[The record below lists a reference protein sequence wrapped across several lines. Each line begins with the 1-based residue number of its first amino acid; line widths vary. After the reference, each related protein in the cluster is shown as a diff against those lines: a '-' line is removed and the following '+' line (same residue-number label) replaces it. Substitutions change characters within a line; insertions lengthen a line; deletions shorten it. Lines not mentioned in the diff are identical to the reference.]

1 MIAYAFDRKAL
12 PVLSLSD
19 HTLAH
24 FRRYRQGSTS
34 AKESGGQLFAGFGS
48 DVIEIRRATGP
59 RWSDRSTRYS
69 FFPNRRA
76 ERREIRRL
84 YRKGLHFVGDWHT
97 HPEFHPKPSQ
107 RDKDSIREEFEL
119 SQHELPFLVLIIVGT
134 SPIPEGLF
142 VCVIDQGGIR
152 ELVPIRY

>member
-1 MIAYAFDRKAL
+1 MIAYAYDRKAF

-19 HTLAH
+19 HALGH
-24 FRRYRQGSTS
+24 FRRHRQGSPS
-34 AKESGGQLFAGFGS
+34 AKESGGQLFARLGS
-48 DVIEIRRATGP
+48 DVIEIQRATGP

-97 HPEFHPKPSQ
+97 HPEFQPKPSQ

-134 SPIPEGLF
+134 SPVPEGLF
-142 VCVIDQGGIR
+142 VGVIDQGEIR
-152 ELVPIRY
+152 ELVPVRD